1 MLGRFNHVLIVCLL
15 CPWCRLSWSRDAL
28 FQMDG
33 YRDAWW
39 WNDTLRCPLCGQ
51 PSPSKGA
58 HDEVRMLGALIHN
71 VKELTRARK
80 LCFLQGRAQP
90 KGKRATSNA
99 YGKPDYSARA
109 NADGGLLGTDAGNRR
124 YSGVYIFSFWCAASL
139 LQSVHFATDQMFQF
153 SSFHAFRSFTGSL

>member
-1 MLGRFNHVLIVCLL
+1 MLRLNDVLIVCLYVL
-15 CPWCRLSWSRDAL
+15 GVAFPGRGMHFPNGWI
-28 FQMDG
+28 
-33 YRDAWW
+33 RDAWW

-58 HDEVRMLGALIHN
+58 NDEVRSLGALMH
-71 VKELTRARK
+71 VKELPRAKK
-80 LCFLQGRAQP
+80 LGFLQGRAQP

-109 NADGGLLGTDAGNRR
+109 SADGGLLGTDAGNRR